1 MARNSRPAEPLLAR
15 MAALAARVWPRRRAA
30 AASAPETS
38 DSAARPLEDMTPR
51 AIEAL
56 VAEAFAVQGYSIVS
70 SAEGVPMVLRKER
83 ATYVVQC
90 KHWKASRIA
99 VEVVRDLSEVM
110 KLNGAAG
117 GFVVSAGRVSREA
130 HTFARLI
137 NVRFIDA
144 ALLKTLLAKAR
155 AVH

>member
-15 MAALAARVWPRRRAA
+15 MAALVARVWPRRRAA
-30 AASAPETS
+30 AVAPET
-38 DSAARPLEDMTPR
+38 ANAGRPLEDMTPR

-56 VAEAFAVQGYSIVS
+56 VAEAFAVQRYSIVS
-70 SAEGVPMVLRKER
+70 SAEGVPMVLRKDR

-99 VEVVRDLSEVM
+99 VEVLRDLSEAM

-130 HTFARLI
+130 QAFARLI

-144 ALLKTLLAKAR
+144 AMLKTLLAKAR